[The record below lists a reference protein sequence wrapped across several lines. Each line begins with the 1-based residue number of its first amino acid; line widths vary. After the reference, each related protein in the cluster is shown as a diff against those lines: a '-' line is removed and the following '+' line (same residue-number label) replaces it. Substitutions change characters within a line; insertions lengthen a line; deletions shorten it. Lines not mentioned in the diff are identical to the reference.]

1 MSDKPIDH
9 IPLYDLKDDIPHP
22 SYILKTYTLLYLKI
36 IIKDS
41 FSNNVK
47 YKDKNV
53 SHIKDIQ
60 IILLTILNIL
70 YSMVHQ
76 FL

>member
-9 IPLYDLKDDIPHP
+9 IPLYDLKDDIHHP
-22 SYILKTYTLLYLKI
+22 SYILKTYTLLDLKI

-41 FSNNVK
+41 FSYNVK

-60 IILLTILNIL
+60 IIL
-70 YSMVHQ
+70 
-76 FL
+76 